1 LAANRNGGMLRLIAS
16 RHDDD
21 DDEPLSAA
29 AVSCVTSDVCLLLS
43 FPVSHAPRW
52 LAGWLAPVLL

>member
-21 DDEPLSAA
+21 DDDDDDDS
-29 AVSCVTSDVCLLLS
+29 VNLLLTIIS
-43 FPVSHAPRW
+43 IINLCSVPFTLVLIW
-52 LAGWLAPVLL
+52 LSGSV

>member
-21 DDEPLSAA
+21 DDDEVYGTEVKPA
-29 AVSCVTSDVCLLLS
+29 DI
-43 FPVSHAPRW
+43 APQIRRFSR
-52 LAGWLAPVLL
+52 